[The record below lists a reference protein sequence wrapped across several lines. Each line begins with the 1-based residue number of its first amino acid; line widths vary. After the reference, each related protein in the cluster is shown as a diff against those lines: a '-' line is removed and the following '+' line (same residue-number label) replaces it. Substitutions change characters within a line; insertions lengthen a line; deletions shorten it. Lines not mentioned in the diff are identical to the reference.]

1 MSQFDRQYECVVFGA
16 TGYTGKYT
24 AEHIASSLPT
34 DFKWA
39 VAGRSEQKLKGLAE
53 ELKAI
58 NPDRTQPAIEIA
70 QVNKADLIQLA
81 KKTKVLISTVGPY
94 HKYGTAAVAACA
106 ETGTHYVD
114 CTGEVPW
121 VYDMVNKYGDLA
133 KKTGAII
140 IPQSGIESAPPDLIS
155 WMLAAYL
162 RETLQVGTK
171 ELVVSLHD
179 LKASA
184 SGGTLSTVLTLF
196 DTYSLFQVLRALR
209 PHSLTPIPAPKK
221 TVSPSLWETL
231 TGLRTEPDLGLLTD
245 SISAATDAP
254 IVNRSWALYNNG
266 EYYGP
271 KFHFSAYMR
280 ATDQLRGFAMHL
292 ALAIGAAILILS
304 PVRWL
309 LKKLVYQPGDGP
321 TKAQAS
327 RDRCEWRAIA
337 HADVSDP
344 NDPKR
349 AYGRIRWEG
358 SMYYLTGV
366 LLAEAAFVIA
376 REKTKAHELGGG
388 ILTPATLGAP
398 FLERLN
404 KVGFKSEVKMLP

>member
-1 MSQFDRQYECVVFGA
+1 MSQSSERQYEIVVFGA
-16 TGYTGKYT
+16 TGFTGKYT
-24 AEHIASSLPT
+24 AEFIASDLPT
-34 DFKWA
+34 DLKWA
-39 VAGRSEQKLKGLAE
+39 IAGRSEQKLQAIAE
-53 ELKAI
+53 NLKAI
-58 NPDRTQPAIEIA
+58 NPNRKQPAIEIA
-70 QVNKADLIQLA
+70 QVNKADLLQLA

-94 HKYGTAAVAACA
+94 HKYGTAAVEACA

-121 VYDMVNKYGDLA
+121 VYDMVKKYDALA

-171 ELVVSLHD
+171 ELIVSLHD

-196 DTYSLFQVLRALR
+196 DTYSVFQVLRALR
-209 PHSLTPIPAPKK
+209 PHSLTPIPAPASS
-221 TVSPSLWETL
+221 VSSSLWEKA
-231 TGLRTEPDLGLLTD
+231 TGMRTEPGLGLLTD
-245 SISAATDAP
+245 SISGATDAP

-266 EYYGP
+266 EYYGS

-280 ATDQLRGFAMHL
+280 AKNQLSGFAMHVAL
-292 ALAIGAAILILS
+292 ALGAAILILP

-321 TKAQAS
+321 TK
-327 RDRCEWRAIA
+327 E
-337 HADVSDP
+337 
-344 NDPKR
+344 
-349 AYGRIRWEG
+349 
-358 SMYYLTGV
+358 
-366 LLAEAAFVIA
+366 
-376 REKTKAHELGGG
+376 
-388 ILTPATLGAP
+388 
-398 FLERLN
+398 
-404 KVGFKSEVKMLP
+404 